1 MKDEDE
7 WRRRRGR
14 VGLWEKRICYYCP
27 LLLHYVTFSPSPSR
41 LLAFYSCL
49 VSHSCS
55 HSLPR
60 RLSICEGPASLLSKK
75 SHCSANTKA
84 THTMSHTQACT
95 RLLAT
100 HSCVERERLFFHDW
114 VLTLSSELV
123 PLESW
128 ARQINSVNGSL
139 WFCCQTLL
147 AHSLS
152 PCTSDCVIVTSL
164 FWRQDELIAV
174 TVLTSTV
181 TICASQDISIAAR
194 SPWPLA
200 SFIALTFVLKTIIQS
215 GQI

>member
-7 WRRRRGR
+7 WRWRRGG
-14 VGLWEKRICYYCP
+14 VGLREKRICYYCP
-27 LLLHYVTFSPSPSR
+27 LSLHYVTFSLSPSR

-60 RLSICEGPASLLSKK
+60 CLSICEGPTSLLSKN
-75 SHCSANTKA
+75 NTAAPIQKP
-84 THTMSHTQACT
+84 HTQCHTYRHAHAY
-95 RLLAT
+95 LPPT
-100 HSCVERERLFFHDW
+100 HVLKESDFFFCDW

-139 WFCCQTLL
+139 WFSCQTLL

-164 FWRQDELIAV
+164 FWREDELIAV
-174 TVLTSTV
+174 TVLTTTV
-181 TICASQDISIAAR
+181 IICASHDISIAVR

-200 SFIALTFVLKTIIQS
+200 RFIALTFVLKTIMQS